1 MLVNAFFPT
10 FKFHPLTFVFF
21 FGFFI
26 PKQIRQLAQHLFLRL
41 QRSKI
46 KFALDQG
53 PVRVEVQTDPPEKPA
68 ETSHESDA
76 DQEDPPKSMPRSPTA
91 SAQSFAADQR
101 LLWLAEDFNNIRR
114 TQPTGKGRT
123 LAVADRTKQMTRIV
137 PSLSE
142 ANLRACLCS
151 KRGEQR
157 ILAYVFL
164 TKSPNGGSLVDVAKC
179 LQSVDQ
185 NPFDQ
190 RWCVEI
196 IFRILDKEPSRLNI
210 TTLNVLRKCLPSLPV
225 GTTRR
230 SRLLT
235 LIDAIENRQHT
246 AENDGA
252 VNDAMMT

>member
-1 MLVNAFFPT
+1 MVGNTMAVPSNPNPRLGRYLTWDSAIRIACLVGLVSMLVNAFFPT

-142 ANLRACLCS
+142 AN
-151 KRGEQR
+151 
-157 ILAYVFL
+157 
-164 TKSPNGGSLVDVAKC
+164 
-179 LQSVDQ
+179 
-185 NPFDQ
+185 PFDQ